1 MQHHFNTDIAKEYDI
16 ITAILMDNFYYW
28 IEKNRANNRNFKN
41 DRYWTYNSKKA
52 MAQLFPY
59 LTERQLDYSLQK
71 MKNNG
76 LIMTANY
83 NTDKYDKTLWYAIT
97 DFGYSILQNCEMYN
111 IYNITNTNT
120 NTNKEIYKEKESST
134 INQPCTNEQKFDE
147 QQTQPCKI
155 KKASKDILQVK
166 EIIDY
171 LNEKAKTRYTA
182 CKSNTKFIAAR
193 LKEYSLEDLKS
204 VIDCKCKEWKGTN
217 MEMYLRPETLF
228 NATKFESYYN
238 QALLEKDKQA
248 DCKVKEVSDGI
259 FKI

>member
-1 MQHHFNTDIAKEYDI
+1 MQHHFNTDIAKQYGI
-16 ITAILMDNFYYW
+16 VTAIMLDNFYFW
-28 IEKNRANNRNFKN
+28 ISKNKANDKNFYN
-41 DRYWTYNSKKA
+41 GRYWTYNTYEA
-52 MAQLFPY
+52 LAELFPY
-59 LTERQLDYSLQK
+59 LSTRQVRYAIQK
-71 MKNNG
+71 MIDNN
-76 LIMTANY
+76 LIMTDNF
-83 NTDKYDKTLWYAIT
+83 NPNKYDRTLYYAIT
-97 DFGYSILQNCEMYN
+97 DFGYSILQNCQMYN
-111 IYNITNTNT
+111 IYNITDTYTNT
-120 NTNKEIYKEKESST
+120 IKENITKESST
-134 INQPCTNEQKFDE
+134 TDQPCTNEQKFDE

-155 KKASKDILQVK
+155 KKSSKDILQEK

-171 LNEKAKTRYTA
+171 LNEKAKTRYTT

-228 NATKFESYYN
+228 NATKFENYYN
-238 QALLEKDKQA
+238 QALLEKDKQV

>member
-1 MQHHFNTDIAKEYDI
+1 MQHHFNTDIAKQYDI
-16 ITAILMDNFYYW
+16 VTAIMLDNFYFW
-28 IEKNRANNRNFKN
+28 ISKNKANDKNFYN
-41 DRYWTYNSKKA
+41 GRYWTYNTYEA
-52 MAQLFPY
+52 LAELFPY
-59 LTERQLDYSLQK
+59 LSTRQVRYAIQK
-71 MKNNG
+71 MIDNN
-76 LIMTANY
+76 LIMTDNF
-83 NTDKYDKTLWYAIT
+83 NPNKYDRTLYYAIT
-97 DFGYSILQNCEMYN
+97 DFGYSILQNCQMYN
-111 IYNITNTNT
+111 IYNITDTNT
-120 NTNKEIYKEKESST
+120 NTIKENITKESST
-134 INQPCTNEQKFDE
+134 TD
-147 QQTQPCKI
+147 QPCKI
-155 KKASKDILQVK
+155 KKASKDILQEK

-248 DCKVKEVSDGI
+248 DCKVKEVSNGI